1 MMEAVDEQDDYDD
14 DERQPD
20 EQDLD
25 EYNGVDRELLQLE
38 CREDHRSASLSSLT
52 VVSPNYVK
60 GGFRIAD

>member
-1 MMEAVDEQDDYDD
+1 MMEPVDEQDDFDH
-14 DERQPD
+14 DEGQPD

-25 EYNGVDRELLQLE
+25 EYHDVDRELLQLG
-38 CREDHRSASLSSLT
+38 CMKDHRSASLSSLT